1 MEVVEKEKET
11 IKEVPAGYY
20 HDKYGCYDDGYG
32 YGRYGR
38 YGAYGTTP
46 FASKGVAG
54 TGLGLGIAGTA
65 LGLLALSRNGRG
77 IGLFGNSGM
86 PENVNI
92 NTTSLSGGNG
102 VSSPTAFQAWTK
114 ECDDALALTNEMW
127 GLKVSTM
134 NNAREAREVDV
145 NEKFQIWKSQI
156 DGDFNLYKSQV
167 DADFGLYKSTR
178 DGFDVLNQKLTGST
192 FGLYKSQRDN
202 FDALSAR
209 IGALETKQ
217 AVADAVEPWRAKV
230 LDMRINGVAAN
241 AQAGIALEAERRC
254 CADNKIV
261 NYVNSN
267 FYPISVADVTTGT
280 AVTQRT
286 LSNPLCGC
294 CDPCCCGN

>member
-38 YGAYGTTP
+38 YGAYGTP

-92 NTTSLSGGNG
+92 NHLGGNG
-102 VSSPTAFQAWTK
+102 TGYNAAPTTFQVWEK
-114 ECDDALALTNEMW
+114 GCEDALMQQKALYDFAILSQNQRFSDRQTIDNE
-127 GLKVSTM
+127 LFS
-134 NNAREAREVDV
+134 
-145 NEKFQIWKSQI
+145 
-156 DGDFNLYKSQV
+156 LYKSQV

-178 DGFDVLNQKLTGST
+178 DGLDLVNAKHNRDAFA
-192 FGLYKSQRDN
+192 LYKSQRDAD
-202 FDALSAR
+202 DALAAR
-209 IGALETKQ
+209 ISALETKQ
-217 AVADAVEPWRAKV
+217 AVNDAVDPWRAKV
-230 LDMRINGVAAN
+230 LDMKINGVAAG
-241 AQAGIALEAERRC
+241 AQAAVNLEAERRC

-267 FYPISVADVTTGT
+267 FYPISVANVTTGT
-280 AVTQRT
+280 ETTQRV

-294 CDPCCCGN
+294 CDPCCC